1 MEDEEL
7 NQVKVAIAD
16 VFSDFYN
23 DVIKK
28 DFNKRFNE
36 VNHEIRDL
44 RLTTEALVK
53 IVDYAKLEARVL
65 DLEDRLKSIENKLL

>member
-1 MEDEEL
+1 MKQEEL
-7 NQVKVAIAD
+7 DSIKVAVTD

-28 DFNKRFNE
+28 DLDKRFSE
-36 VNHEIRDL
+36 VNHEVRDL

-53 IVDYAKLEARVL
+53 IVDYTKLEARMTE
-65 DLEDRLKSIENKLL
+65 LEDRLKIIESKVS